1 MRAFRID
8 GGVGGE
14 IAQEVPS
21 TSTRLDQW
29 MKVATLAL
37 IAGASAW
44 LVKLVVI
51 VITDGAESGAGDAT
65 AAVFFLP
72 GFVLLLTGSSAVGL
86 WLTRSRGSVVRIVA
100 GLLAPV
106 VFLVSMNLL
115 DPVGE
120 ALVGDLGPD
129 YAREEAGILLAAL
142 LWLALGVLVAAGSR
156 PRRLPARS

>member
-1 MRAFRID
+1 
-8 GGVGGE
+8 
-14 IAQEVPS
+14 
-21 TSTRLDQW
+21 

-51 VITDGAESGAGDAT
+51 VITDGADSGAGDAA

-72 GFVLLLTGSSAVGL
+72 GFLLLLIGSSAVGL
-86 WLTRSRGSVVRIVA
+86 WLTRGRGPVVRIVA

-106 VFLVSMNLL
+106 AFLASMNLL
-115 DPVGE
+115 DPIGE

-129 YAREEAGILLAAL
+129 YAREEAGILLTAL
-142 LWLALGVLVAAGSR
+142 LWLALSILVAAGSR
-156 PRRLPARS
+156 PHHVSARS